1 MQGRGKVWARLPIGA
16 KRWARSGQGWG
27 KVGAR
32 SGQKGK
38 VEARLGQARSGLDWG
53 KTLGQGRAQIAG
65 QPRGKI
71 LGEVRAKS
79 KVGAGK
85 VGARSGQNAWARSG
99 HKLLDSPG
107 AKCWAR
113 SGQGPGKKQGRGN
126 E

>member
-27 KVGAR
+27 KVGAK
-32 SGQKGK
+32 SK

-79 KVGAGK
+79 KVGA
-85 VGARSGQNAWARSG
+85 R
-99 HKLLDSPG
+99 L
-107 AKCWAR
+107 
-113 SGQGPGKKQGRGN
+113 GQGWSKKQGRGN